1 MPSWIPVSGMTDPV
15 LPEPLWDPRL
25 TEADRPAMVTGEAW
39 RALRRSARFWITAG
53 LVVLF
58 AVMATWPQLFVAP
71 SPAPA
76 DPRECSLRA
85 SDGSFQ
91 DRLLPSSEHWF
102 GTDVQGC
109 DYYTRTIYGARTSL
123 GIAAAATVLALI
135 PGVLLGLTAGYLGGW
150 PDAVISRFTD
160 IFFAIP
166 YIIGAILLLT
176 ALGGENRTA
185 SEVLV
190 VIAALSW
197 PLPSRIVRAA
207 ALQARS
213 QEYVEAARAM
223 GAPTSRILF
232 RHVLPNSFAP
242 VIVYASLSAGSII
255 GLEALLSF
263 LGVGLQL
270 PAVSWGLMIKT
281 AESHLL
287 DVPHLLF
294 FPGLFVT
301 VAVLAFFLLG
311 DVLRQALDPHLRT

>member
-1 MPSWIPVSGMTDPV
+1 MTDPILSDAARDV
-15 LPEPLWDPRL
+15 VAAEPERWAL
-25 TEADRPAMVTGEAW
+25 AGGEAW
-39 RALRRSARFWITAG
+39 KVLRRSLRFWITAG
-53 LVVLF
+53 LVILF
-58 AVMATWPQLFVAP
+58 AVMAIWPQLFVAP
-71 SPAPA
+71 SPAPP
-76 DPRECSLRA
+76 DPQQCSLRA
-85 SDGSFQ
+85 PDGSFQ
-91 DRLLPSSEHWF
+91 DRLLPSAGHWF

-123 GIAAAATVLALI
+123 WIASAATVLALV
-135 PGVLLGLTAGYLGGW
+135 PGILLGLTAGYVGGW
-150 PDAVISRFTD
+150 ADAVISRLTD
-160 IFFAIP
+160 VFFAIP

-176 ALGGENRTA
+176 ALGGDTRTTT
-185 SEVLV
+185 EVIV

-213 QEYVEAARAM
+213 QEYVEAARAL

-242 VIVYASLSAGSII
+242 VIVYASISAGAII

-270 PAVSWGLMIKT
+270 PAISWGLMVNT
-281 AESHLL
+281 AQSHLL
-287 DVPHLLF
+287 DLPHLLL

-311 DVLRQALDPHLRT
+311 DVLQQSLDPRLRR